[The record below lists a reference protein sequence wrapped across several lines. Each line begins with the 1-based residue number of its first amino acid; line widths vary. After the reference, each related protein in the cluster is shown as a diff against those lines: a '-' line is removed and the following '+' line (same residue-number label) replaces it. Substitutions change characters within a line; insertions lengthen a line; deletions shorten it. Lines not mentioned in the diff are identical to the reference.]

1 MAKRWKHA
9 PPNSNWG
16 AFGEDD
22 QLGRMNWVNA
32 EKVRQGAA
40 EIQAGVCFSLS
51 LPLDFPGGRGLNP
64 SRFPPQLLSTRR
76 GGPEGPENYVM
87 DLGDMEPNATDVV
100 CDDIAILATQY
111 STQWDSFAHIG
122 SRFDADGDGVAE
134 KVFYNGFRANEHI
147 KPALE
152 VDPSQGDQ
160 WAYRGP
166 KATALGVEHLARH
179 GAQGR
184 GVLINLHAH
193 LGRERVAVGY
203 DKLMRIM
210 EADGVAVERGDM
222 VCLYTG
228 FADVVLE
235 MNREPDAKV
244 LHSTCSGL
252 DGEDPKLLQWIT
264 DSGLSALIADNYAVE
279 LMLRRWMEP
288 IRKPKL
294 PLHEH
299 CLFKN
304 GIHLGELWYLTELAN
319 WLRAHGRSRFMLT
332 APPLHLPGAVGSPVN
347 PIATV

>member
-1 MAKRWKHA
+1 MAKRWKQA
-9 PPNSNWG
+9 PPDSNWG
-16 AFGEDD
+16 EFGEDD
-22 QLGRMNWVNA
+22 QLGRMNWVDA
-32 EKVRQGAA
+32 EKVKQGAA
-40 EIQAGVCFSLS
+40 EIQAGLCFSLS
-51 LPLDFPGGRGLNP
+51 LPLDFPGGRSLNP

-76 GGPEGPENYVM
+76 GGPEGPENYLM
-87 DLGDMEPNATDVV
+87 DLADIEPNATDVV

-134 KVFYNGFRANEHI
+134 KVFYNGFRANHDI
-147 KPALE
+147 RPALE
-152 VDPSQGDQ
+152 VDAREGEQL
-160 WAYRGP
+160 AYRSP
-166 KATALGVEHLARH
+166 KATALGVEHLAQH

-203 DKLMRIM
+203 DQLMRIL
-210 EADGVAVERGDM
+210 EADQVEVERGDM

-235 MNREPDAKV
+235 MNRQPDAKV

-252 DGEDPKLLQWIT
+252 DGEDPQLLNWIT

-304 GIHLGELWYLTELAN
+304 GIHLGELWYLTELAQ
-319 WLRAHGRSRFMLT
+319 WLRANGRSRFMLT

>member
-1 MAKRWKHA
+1 MTKRWKQA
-9 PPNSNWG
+9 PPDSNWG
-16 AFGEDD
+16 EFGEDD
-22 QLGRMNWVNA
+22 QLGRMNWVDA
-32 EKVRQGAA
+32 EKVKQGAA
-40 EIQAGVCFSLS
+40 EIQAGLCFSLS
-51 LPLDFPGGRGLNP
+51 LPLDFPGGRSLNP
-64 SRFPPQLLSTRR
+64 SRFPPQLRSTRR
-76 GGPEGPENYVM
+76 GGPEGPENYLM
-87 DLGDMEPNATDVV
+87 ELADIEPNATDVV

-134 KVFYNGFRANEHI
+134 KVFYNGFRANHDI
-147 KPALE
+147 RPALE
-152 VDPSQGDQ
+152 VDAREGEQL
-160 WAYRGP
+160 AYRNP
-166 KATALGVEHLARH
+166 KATALGVEHLAQH

-203 DKLMRIM
+203 DQLLRIL
-210 EADGVAVERGDM
+210 EADGVDVERGDM

-235 MNREPDAKV
+235 MNRQPDAKV

-252 DGEDPKLLQWIT
+252 DGEDPRLLKWIT

-304 GIHLGELWYLTELAN
+304 GIHLGELWYLTELAQ
-319 WLRAHGRSRFMLT
+319 WLRANGRSRFMLT